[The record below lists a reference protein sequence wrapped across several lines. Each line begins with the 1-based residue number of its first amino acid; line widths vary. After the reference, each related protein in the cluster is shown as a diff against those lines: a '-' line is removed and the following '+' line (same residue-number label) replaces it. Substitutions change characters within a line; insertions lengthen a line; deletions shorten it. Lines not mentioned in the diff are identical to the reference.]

1 MTLNGALLRGRA
13 LLFLKGM
20 AMGVADSV
28 PGVSGGTIAVI
39 SGIYEDLILALRSCN
54 PIALR
59 TLVKHGFAP
68 FWRQIHGS
76 FLLTLISGILLSLIL
91 MANTVLYL
99 LSAHAV
105 LIMAFFMGLVMAS
118 CWLLRRETGDWS
130 ALALLLFT
138 LGFALTGMSSV
149 LNPLLGNPSYFYIF
163 LCGMLAI
170 CAMILPGISGA
181 FILILLGVYE
191 PVLEALRSWQ
201 LDVMLVFVLGCVIG
215 LLSFSHLLAWLF
227 HYYRA
232 QAYAFLTG
240 MLAAS
245 LLVLWPWRTENPA
258 GPGLPLMP
266 SEYSALA
273 GESARVPEALFF
285 LVLGFGLIMLLARLS
300 APRHGA

>member
-1 MTLNGALLRGRA
+1 MAHNDAGLRGRVM
-13 LLFLKGM
+13 LFLKGM

-54 PIALR
+54 PIALG
-59 TLVKHGFAP
+59 TLVKHGITP

-105 LIMAFFMGLVMAS
+105 LVMAFFMGLVMAS
-118 CWLLRRETGDWS
+118 CWLLRRETGDWGAV
-130 ALALLLFT
+130 ALILFT
-138 LGFALTGMSSV
+138 LGFVLTGGSSL
-149 LNPLLGNPSYFYIF
+149 LNPLVGSSSFLYVF

-191 PVLEALRSWQ
+191 PMLEALRGWQ
-201 LDVMLVFVLGCVIG
+201 LDVILVFALGCAIG

-227 HYYRA
+227 HYYRG
-232 QAYAFLTG
+232 QAYAFITG

-258 GPGLPLMP
+258 GPGLPVMP

-273 GESARVPEALFF
+273 GASARVPEALFF
-285 LVLGFGLIMLLARLS
+285 VVLGFGLIMLLARLS
-300 APRHGA
+300 APRHSV